1 VVLLIITI
9 DGPAGSGKSTVA
21 KALAKRLGFR
31 YIDTGAFYRA
41 FTCKAMRAGADLK
54 DEGNLCKLVKETDIR
69 VEDGQEG
76 IRVIVDGADVTREIR
91 GPAVTERV
99 HFIASLAKV
108 RAPLVELQ
116 RAAAEGVDAVAE
128 GRDTGTVV
136 FPHADRKFYLYA
148 QPEERARR
156 RYAELMPDNKGL
168 SYEGILEDIRR
179 RDRRDSTREASPLRI
194 GPDFIS
200 LDTTGLNVEE
210 VVERLLQ
217 KI

>member
-1 VVLLIITI
+1 MALLIITI

-41 FTCKAMRAGADLK
+41 FTCKAIKSGTNLE
-54 DEGNLCKLVKETDIR
+54 DEERLCKLVKETDIKI
-69 VEDGQEG
+69 EDGREG
-76 IRVIVDGADVTREIR
+76 IRVLVDGEDVTREIR
-91 GPAVTERV
+91 GPGVTEKV
-99 HFIASLAKV
+99 HFIAGLAKV
-108 RAPLVELQ
+108 REPLVGLQ
-116 RAAAEGVDAVAE
+116 RAAAEGVDVVAE

-136 FPHADRKFYLYA
+136 FPRADRKFYLDA

-156 RYAELMPDNKGL
+156 RYAELRPDNKGL
-168 SYEGILEDIRR
+168 SYERILEDIRQ

-194 GPDFIS
+194 GSDFIS